1 MGQPKR
7 SVGRVKKVRKGDMV
21 IVLTGRDKGKRGS
34 VLKVMPKEER
44 LIVQG
49 INVVKRHTKQTQ
61 TQAGGIVEKEAT
73 IHVSNVVLLDPT
85 SDKATRVGFK
95 TLEDSRK
102 VRFAK
107 ASGEV
112 ID

>member
-34 VLKVMPKEER
+34 VLKMMPKEER

-49 INVVKRHTKQTQ
+49 INMV
-61 TQAGGIVEKEAT
+61 
-73 IHVSNVVLLDPT
+73 
-85 SDKATRVGFK
+85 
-95 TLEDSRK
+95 
-102 VRFAK
+102 
-107 ASGEV
+107 
-112 ID
+112 